1 MSKNVRA
8 RLELMTEHDC
18 QLVINRDALT
28 LSSDPQKFLEANLLG
43 YYVLLNTWLMLL
55 QQWTVYGEIALR
67 DYLLNNGLLKTIREL
82 DTAASDVIHG
92 RPISFGLARSLLH
105 DIKNADPPR
114 SIGYD
119 TELSGID
126 RDREAAFLQICR
138 YPKRFSPD
146 RANKLR
152 EESISAFETRQSLL
166 KARQQTPYS
175 ARVMA
180 AVRREL
186 SSVVDFDALCDALDE
201 FHIDDL
207 SFTGGVS
214 LECRA
219 DLYSKLVSV
228 TRRQPEYFVSPFG
241 IPLVGMSDDTD
252 KTDLDPIELIEP
264 QSWGKYSKD
273 FVRLVRIA
281 AVPKNYKTAR
291 VIAPEM
297 TVRQATARRY
307 FDIMDRFTP
316 SGIPLHDQTVN
327 QELARIGSLD
337 GSLATLDL
345 EAASDSITWSLLY
358 DVLPWRFAR
367 IIREA
372 LPTHYIGADK
382 QRHILQ
388 SAATMGNSIT
398 FWLESVLFYAIARA
412 GVREYNFWTGKVDMT
427 VSAYGDDLIVPTD
440 AAETV
445 IDYLNACGFTVN
457 TDKSYYG
464 RDLIYRES
472 CGEEYRSGIRL
483 TSVYFPRFP
492 IMGTLKGKAALD
504 DRNGRRDS
512 FTGVFVDTMSALV
525 DLQHK
530 MFLVCKPAAL
540 LLQELILEAE
550 PRMTRSTPD
559 EGLEDLWS
567 YEDVGTK
574 SRCRIRKRR
583 VVRRAKPKVTTL
595 NKNGIPKLS
604 WEVEE
609 VVLEE
614 ALDPS
619 SIPEVPGEAI
629 QCCDRE
635 GHLMPISRFTLEKP
649 LSEHGWVHAS
659 RLLWLYNYQQ
669 FLRHGPRYSDDLM
682 EILGISDPPM
692 TLDQFMG
699 VERLVWTIAFKP

>member
-1 MSKNVRA
+1 
-8 RLELMTEHDC
+8 MTEHDC
-18 QLVINRDALT
+18 QLVANRDAST
-28 LSSDPQKFLEANLLG
+28 LASDTQKFLEANLLG

-67 DYLLNNGLLKTIREL
+67 DYLLNNGLLKTIKEL

-92 RPISFGLARSLLH
+92 RPVSFGLARSLLH
-105 DIKNADPPR
+105 DIQYANPPR

-119 TELSGID
+119 VELSGID
-126 RDREAAFLQICR
+126 RDREAVFLLICR
-138 YPKRFSPD
+138 FPKRFSPD

-152 EESISAFETRQSLL
+152 EASISAFETRQDTL
-166 KARQQTPYS
+166 KVRQQTPYS
-175 ARVMA
+175 ARVMQ

-186 SSVVDFDALCDALDE
+186 CSIIDFDKLCDALEE
-201 FHIDDL
+201 FTIDDL

-214 LECRA
+214 LECKA

-241 IPLVGMSDDTD
+241 IPLTGLSADADTAN
-252 KTDLDPIELIEP
+252 LNPLELIVP
-264 QSWGKYSKD
+264 QYWGKYSKD
-273 FVRLVRIA
+273 TVRLVRIA

-297 TVRQATARRY
+297 TVRQAVARRY

-316 SGIPLHDQTVN
+316 SGIPLHDQTIN
-327 QELARIGSLD
+327 QELARYGSIN
-337 GSLATLDL
+337 GCLATLDL

-412 GVREYNFWTGKVDMT
+412 GVREYNLWAEEGKHVALN
-427 VSAYGDDLIVPTD
+427 VSAYGDDLVVPTL

-445 IDYLNACGFTVN
+445 IDYLVACGFTVN
-457 TDKSYYG
+457 TDKSYY
-464 RDLIYRES
+464 DLDNRYRES
-472 CGEEYRSGIRL
+472 CGEEYRNGIRL
-483 TSVYFPRFP
+483 TTIYFPRFP
-492 IMGTLKGKAALD
+492 LMGTLKSKASID
-504 DRNGRRDS
+504 PRSGRRDS
-512 FTGVFVDTMSALV
+512 YTGVFVDTMSALV

-530 MFLVCKPAAL
+530 MYLTCKPAAL

-559 EGLEDLWS
+559 EGLEDLWA

-574 SRCRIRKRR
+574 SRCRLRKRH
-583 VVRRAKPKVTTL
+583 VVRRAKPRILSVSQK
-595 NKNGIPKLS
+595 GIPKLG
-604 WEVEE
+604 WDIEEVED
-609 VVLEE
+609 VT

-619 SIPEVPGEAI
+619 TVPVVPGESI
-629 QCCDRE
+629 QACDRE
-635 GHLMPISRFTLEKP
+635 GHLMPVSRFTLDKP
-649 LSEHGWVHAS
+649 LSEHEWVHAS

-669 FLRHGPRYSDDLM
+669 FLRHGPRYADDLM
-682 EILGISDPPM
+682 EILGISEPPM